1 MDDIHYYEVS
11 LKWNSTRQG
20 TLSSPVISSKIEV
33 VTPPEFP
40 KGIKEKWSPEHL
52 FVSAVS
58 SCLMTTFLAIAENS
72 KLEFLSFDCEA
83 IGKLEKVEGKLMIS
97 KVLLKPTVVIQNEKY
112 IDKTIRILKKAE
124 NICLITQSI
133 KSEINLEIN
142 VEVSTD
148 TIEI

>member
-72 KLEFLSFDCEA
+72 KLEFSSFDCEA